1 LAAAKAWGLTPSEFW
16 SLPAQERAY
25 MIEFEKATAKMA
37 QFEREEAKRKSK
49 VAKMMAKMRSKL
61 GL

>member
-1 LAAAKAWGLTPSEFW
+1 
-16 SLPAQERAY
+16 

-37 QFEREEAKRKSK
+37 QFEREEATRKSK

>member
-1 LAAAKAWGLTPSEFW
+1 
-16 SLPAQERAY
+16 

-37 QFEREEAKRKSK
+37 QFGREEAKRKSK
-49 VAKMMAKMRSKL
+49 VAQMMAKMRSKL